1 MHARSKKNFNFII
14 IWIYILPYLLN
25 NSQTIHSTIDF
36 SKPLLCVTLICGYWS
51 DFIWSGVCELSA
63 ALCTTIIGE
72 TAIYNAP
79 KAVPS
84 GKEWICIFIQ
94 TNTKIKFPRS
104 AARNKWTGNILMF
117 HVDVNTKRLG
127 ICFKKRLLSMIQRRL
142 FLLRHGALSDLKLWR
157 MFSFT

>member
-1 MHARSKKNFNFII
+1 MDLYFTLFAQQ
-14 IWIYILPYLLN
+14 LPN
-25 NSQTIHSTIDF
+25 NSFNDWFFQTA
-36 SKPLLCVTLICGYWS
+36 PLRDVTLICGYWS

-84 GKEWICIFIQ
+84 GKEWISIFIQ

-104 AARNKWTGNILMF
+104 AARNKWAGNILMF
-117 HVDVNTKRLG
+117 HVDVNGLG
-127 ICFKKRLLSMIQRRL
+127 FVLKMTPFNDSETTLSFETWCTFRFKT
-142 FLLRHGALSDLKLWR
+142 LKDVFIHLELCY
-157 MFSFT
+157 TLH